1 MLETNFSNFLS
12 QVPTF
17 KRLQIFCK
25 KLHNHHLKK
34 RSRFLTT
41 GGRLEEAVTV
51 VL

>member
-34 RSRFLTT
+34 GRGG